1 MDKEIRPNK
10 KTFAGKAIIVI
21 LILSITNI
29 ISGLAV
35 VILLYKSGIA
45 ELYIWL
51 FVVSAFAVF
60 LIGGYYLINRWIR
73 IPYLEFR
80 SLFHRFVKGQ
90 IYSELLDKSAGLF
103 PEIGDVFLRFDELVD
118 RNKTIQVSTKQAELL
133 ALQNQINPH
142 FLYNTLDAIRGDALC
157 AGMDNIADI
166 TEALST
172 YFRYTI
178 TETSTLV
185 TLMDELENVDNYFMI
200 QQYRFGE
207 RLKIQID
214 IPEEDAGVLQLQCPK
229 LMLQP
234 IVENAIFH
242 GLEKRSEGGTIKV
255 EIEKTDNRVLIHVRD
270 DGVGIEE
277 ETLKSINQKLEHV
290 SVGYIKDPQKGR
302 GGIALNNV
310 CRRIKLLFG
319 EEYGIHVYSFRDV
332 GTHVCITLPIIQN
345 ERRNRNE
352 KGTAGY

>member
-1 MDKEIRPNK
+1 MDKEIKPNK
-10 KTFAGKAIIVI
+10 NTFADKAIIVI
-21 LILSITNI
+21 ILLCIITI
-29 ISGLAV
+29 IFGLV
-35 VILLYKSGIA
+35 IVILLYRTNSVEIYV
-45 ELYIWL
+45 LLI
-51 FVVSAFAVF
+51 VVSIF
-60 LIGGYYLINRWIR
+60 LLIMIGIYCLINRWIL
-73 IPYLEFR
+73 IPYLEFK

-90 IYSELLDKSAGLF
+90 IYNELLDKSAGLF
-103 PEIGDVFLRFDELVD
+103 PKIENVFLRFDELVD

-185 TLMDELENVDNYFMI
+185 MLMDELENVDNYFTI

-214 IPEEDAGVLQLQCPK
+214 IPEEDTEVLQLQCPK

-255 EIEKTDNRVLIHVRD
+255 EIERTDNRVFIHVRD

-277 ETLKSINQKLEHV
+277 ETLKSINKKLEHV

-319 EEYGIHVYSFRDV
+319 EEYGIHIYSFKDV
-332 GTHVCITLPIIQN
+332 GTHVCITLPVIRK
-345 ERRNRNE
+345 ERRSMNE
-352 KGTAGY
+352 KGTTGY

>member
-1 MDKEIRPNK
+1 MDKEIKPNK
-10 KTFAGKAIIVI
+10 KTFADRAILLMLILNITIVI
-21 LILSITNI
+21 FGTLS
-29 ISGLAV
+29 
-35 VILLYKSGIA
+35 VILLYKANITGT
-45 ELYIWL
+45 YIWL
-51 FVVSAFAVF
+51 IVMIIFIII
-60 LIGGYYLINRWIR
+60 LIGMYCLINKWILT
-73 IPYLEFR
+73 PYLEFK
-80 SLFHRFVKGQ
+80 SLFHRFVEGQ
-90 IYSELLDKSAGLF
+90 IYNELLDKSVNLF
-103 PEIGDVFLRFDELVD
+103 PGIGNVFLRFDELVD
-118 RNKTIQVSTKQAELL
+118 RNKTIEVSTKQAELL

-142 FLYNTLDAIRGDALC
+142 FLYNTLDAIRGDALD

-185 TLMDELENVDNYFMI
+185 TLMDELENVDNYFTI

-255 EIEKTDNRVLIHVRD
+255 KIERTDNRVIIHVRD
-270 DGVGIEE
+270 DGVGIDE
-277 ETLKSINQKLEHV
+277 ETLTSINRKLEHV
-290 SVGYIKDPQKGR
+290 SVGYIKEPQKGR

-319 EEYGIHVYSFRDV
+319 EEYGIHIYSFKEV
-332 GTHVCITLPIIQN
+332 GTHVCITLPIIRN
-345 ERRNRNE
+345 ERR
-352 KGTAGY
+352 T

>member
-1 MDKEIRPNK
+1 MDNGNK
-10 KTFAGKAIIVI
+10 QTRNTFAEKAIKVIVLQSMI
-21 LILSITNI
+21 SIVLTLTI
-29 ISGLAV
+29 IV
-35 VILLYKSGIA
+35 LLYKANVVEI
-45 ELYIWL
+45 YIWIIIMSIL
-51 FVVSAFAVF
+51 VIMLMGVYF
-60 LIGGYYLINRWIR
+60 LIRRWIV
-73 IPYLEFR
+73 IPYSEYK

-90 IYSELLDKSAGLF
+90 VYNEVLDKSAGLF

-118 RNKTIQVSTKQAELL
+118 RNKTIQISTKQAEFL

-185 TLMDELENVDNYFMI
+185 TLMDELENVDNYFKI

-234 IVENAIFH
+234 ILENAIFH
-242 GLEKRSEGGTIKV
+242 GLEKREEGGTIKV
-255 EIEKTDNRVLIHVRD
+255 EIERTDNKVIIHVRD
-270 DGVGIEE
+270 DGVGIDE
-277 ETLKSINQKLEHV
+277 ETLKSINQKLDHV
-290 SVGYIKDPQKGR
+290 SVGYIKESPKGR

-319 EEYGIHVYSFRDV
+319 EEYGIHIYSFLDI
-332 GTHVCITLPIIQN
+332 GTHVCITLPIVQKEWRSI
-345 ERRNRNE
+345 NE
-352 KGTAGY
+352 KGTSGY

>member
-1 MDKEIRPNK
+1 MKPNK
-10 KTFAGKAIIVI
+10 KTFADKAILIM
-21 LILSITNI
+21 LILSITTVIFAITSVVVLYQAN
-29 ISGLAV
+29 ISGN
-35 VILLYKSGIA
+35 YS
-45 ELYIWL
+45 WL
-51 FVVSAFAVF
+51 FMI
-60 LIGGYYLINRWIR
+60 LISLIILIVIYGLINKWILV
-73 IPYLEFR
+73 PYLEFK
-80 SLFHRFVKGQ
+80 SLFHRFVEGQ
-90 IYSELLDKSAGLF
+90 IYNELLDKSGNLF
-103 PEIGDVFLRFDELVD
+103 PGINQVLIRFDELVD

-142 FLYNTLDAIRGDALC
+142 FLYNTLDAIRGDALD

-178 TETSTLV
+178 TETGSLV
-185 TLMDELENVDNYFMI
+185 TLMNELENVDNYFTI

-214 IPEEDAGVLQLQCPK
+214 IPEEDTDVLQLQCPK

-242 GLEKRSEGGTIKV
+242 GLEKRQEGGTIKV
-255 EIEKTDNRVLIHVRD
+255 EIERTDNRVIIHVKD
-270 DGVGIEE
+270 DGVGIDK
-277 ETLKSINQKLEHV
+277 ETLTSINQKLEHV
-290 SVGYIKDPQKGR
+290 SVGYIKDAQKGR

-319 EEYGIHVYSFRDV
+319 EEYGIYIYSFKDV
-332 GTHVCITLPIIQN
+332 GTHVCITLPIILN
-345 ERRNRNE
+345 ERRNINE
-352 KGTAGY
+352 KGTIGY